1 MHPQFIAAK
10 LPSIPRPDRLIRKIN
25 DKRNKSKIDEAFLLE
40 ILSGFDLS
48 TSAQIQISGTIGRS
62 DNYFVHTDTGRKIIK
77 QYIAS
82 ANLDEISQEHSI
94 LQYLAQVDFPSPRL
108 VTTRDGCTYIQRE
121 DRYYAIFEYLEGY
134 FQYHNYL
141 YLPSQAS
148 AFIEYSAK
156 ALSSMHY
163 VLKDF
168 IPQGSNPNGFRSK
181 DSTRWRE
188 IGWFLEK
195 LHGCTLVSQKPEIE
209 TNEAHVRFLKL
220 APWMEDLLH
229 KLDSTLTERD
239 PLRVIIHGDY
249 GPYNLFFKP
258 GCPVAILDFELAR
271 LDWRLTDL
279 AHSMYTFC
287 KSRFGFHPQKMRLFL
302 QAYNTNFPINRDEL
316 QLLPLVW
323 QFLSLRRAI
332 VCWYNFCNG
341 RGSRWTD
348 EAQRRLDIVTWVNDH
363 PRVFSNLEEEV
374 QSR

>member
-1 MHPQFIAAK
+1 MHPQFTTEK
-10 LPSIPRPDRLIRKIN
+10 LTSIPRPDRLIQKIK
-25 DKRNKSKIDEAFLLE
+25 DKRNNSNIDEAYLLQ
-40 ILSGFDLS
+40 ILSNYSLS
-48 TSAQIQISGTIGRS
+48 NTSSIQISGTIGRS
-62 DNYFVHTDTGRKIIK
+62 DNYFVRTETGRKIIK
-77 QYIAS
+77 EYIAS
-82 ANLDEISQEHSI
+82 AKLDEIIQEHSI

-108 VTTRDGCTYIQRE
+108 VLTRDGCTYIQRN

-141 YLPSQAS
+141 YLPGKAS
-148 AFIEYSAK
+148 TFIEYSAK
-156 ALSSMHY
+156 ALGSMHF

-181 DSTRWRE
+181 DGTRWRE

-195 LHGCTLVSQKPEIE
+195 LRACTQVSQKPEIE
-209 TNEAHVRFLKL
+209 TNEMHLRFLKL
-220 APWMEDLLH
+220 AQWMEDLLH
-229 KLDSTLTERD
+229 RLDATLTERD

-258 GCPVAILDFELAR
+258 GSPVAILDFELAR

-279 AHSMYTFC
+279 AHSMFTFC
-287 KSRFGFHPQKMRLFL
+287 KSRFGFHPQKMRQFL
-302 QAYNTNFPINRDEL
+302 QAYNINFPLDKDEL

-323 QFLSLRRAI
+323 QFLSLRRTI

-341 RGSRWTD
+341 GGRRWTD
-348 EAQRRLDIVTWVNDH
+348 EAQRRLGIVTWVDEH

-374 QSR
+374 LS